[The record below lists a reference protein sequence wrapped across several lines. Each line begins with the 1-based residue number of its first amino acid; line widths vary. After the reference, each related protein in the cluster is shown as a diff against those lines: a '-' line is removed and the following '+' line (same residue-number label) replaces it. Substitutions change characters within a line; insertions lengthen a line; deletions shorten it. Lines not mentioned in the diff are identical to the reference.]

1 MKITIKLNQQK
12 IHDIENAV
20 KESAVEAMEA
30 VHTKINN
37 TVPLD
42 QGGLMNSIYVDSA
55 EMDDGYHVWLDHAQ
69 LYARYLYYGKL
80 MVDAENGS
88 AWARKD
94 TEKVLTEKKL
104 NFKNGRTDHWLEP
117 YLTGNKK
124 DFVKIK
130 FIEAL
135 KRRTGI

>member
-1 MKITIKLNQQK
+1 MKITIKLNKQK
-12 IHDIENAV
+12 IRDIENAI
-20 KESAVEAMEA
+20 KSSAVEAMEA
-30 VHTKINN
+30 VHSEINN

-94 TEKVLTEKKL
+94 TEKVLTAKNL

-124 DFVKIK
+124 DFVKVEFIK
-130 FIEAL
+130 SL
-135 KRRTGI
+135 KQRTGI